1 MPRGHYRYQI
11 QGPNAAKVLERLNGG
26 PLPDVKFFNMDV
38 INIKL
43 AHTSVVNESRRRLAL
58 KSPPAGGDVHS
69 ACRRSASNTT

>member
-43 AHTSVVNESRRRLAL
+43 AHTSVV
-58 KSPPAGGDVHS
+58 
-69 ACRRSASNTT
+69 T